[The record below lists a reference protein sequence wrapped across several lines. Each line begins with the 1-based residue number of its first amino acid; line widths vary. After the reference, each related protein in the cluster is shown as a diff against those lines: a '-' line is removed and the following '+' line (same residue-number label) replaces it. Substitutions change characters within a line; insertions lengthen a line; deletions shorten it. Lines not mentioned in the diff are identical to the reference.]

1 MPYETITVKPVTPII
16 GAEISGVDLRKPLGN
31 QQFQEVHDALMAHQ
45 VIFFRDQ
52 ELTLEQHKAFGRLF
66 GELHIHPNSPG
77 PRGPSGDPA
86 DPRRCELE
94 AHRGRALAFRRVVR
108 SGAADG
114 LDPQP
119 EDDPGGRRRHAVRQH
134 VCGVRRAVG
143 ADEDVPGGID
153 RDP

>member
-1 MPYETITVKPVTPII
+1 MPYETITVKPMTPII

-77 PRGPSGDPA
+77 PDGHPEILPIHA
-86 DPRRCELE
+86 DANSN
-94 AHRGRALAFRRVVR
+94 AHRRRALRARMQPAIRKRPPMTR
-108 SGAADG
+108 S
-114 LDPQP
+114 PTSEQS
-119 EDDPGGRRRHAVRQH
+119 GGRWRYDDRRACMQRRRPVRT
-134 VCGVRRAVG
+134 VRR
-143 ADEDVPGGID
+143 
-153 RDP
+153 RF